1 MLLEKVNSPADIRKF
16 STAQLKQLCAEIRQY
31 MVECCAK
38 NPGHLG
44 SSLGAVEL
52 IVGLHAVYNTPKDK
66 LVFDVGHQAYA
77 HKILTGRREEFRKNR
92 TRDGISG
99 FPKRSE
105 SPFDPFGA
113 GHSSTAISS
122 ALPRRPA
129 SPAPRSARWPSSATA
144 PSRAA
149 SPGRA

>member
-52 IVGLHAVYNTPKDK
+52 MFTGLCVFALVAA
-66 LVFDVGHQAYA
+66 LVFA
-77 HKILTGRREEFRKNR
+77 RNSRKHPELKL
-92 TRDGISG
+92 D
-99 FPKRSE
+99 
-105 SPFDPFGA
+105 
-113 GHSSTAISS
+113 
-122 ALPRRPA
+122 
-129 SPAPRSARWPSSATA
+129 A
-144 PSRAA
+144 PSR
-149 SPGRA
+149 